1 MNPKIAIL
9 GGVLALGLSAGFAV
23 AAPIGPQVEGIS
35 PPQLAVQPPPIDPYN
50 RAPVIGTP
58 GAYNVGD
65 GYVDRQ
71 GFPLGGWSQL
81 TSPWSDRHQVSG
93 YLSNL

>member
-1 MNPKIAIL
+1 MNPKIAIV
-9 GGVLALGLSAGFAV
+9 GGALTLGLSAGFAV
-23 AAPIGPQVEGIS
+23 AAPIAPQAQVIS
-35 PPQLAVQPPPIDPYN
+35 PQQQLAVQPSPIDPYN
-50 RAPVIGTP
+50 RAPVIDTP

-81 TSPWSDRHQVSG
+81 TNP
-93 YLSNL
+93 LE